1 MQSGDVV
8 KRKGC
13 FFNMFI
19 YLKEVWIFC
28 WMCAW
33 TECETDFMWWC
44 LAWRSALTRRLHV
57 ANPAHVKHAGGRK
70 TRLQHRSFHNSS
82 VWVEGETWF
91 SDGQPL
97 RAHFNFCN
105 ALHDA
110 ALVHGVQKKKNAV
123 SVAWKVLTIRL
134 NGQWSPE
141 ESWWEP
147 PKQCNFDS
155 FHSPDSLLVLFDP
168 KVGERW

>member
-1 MQSGDVV
+1 MLNPIASVQSGNLV

-82 VWVEGETWF
+82 MWVEGETWF

-110 ALVHGVQKKKNAV
+110 ALVHGVQKKKRCFC
-123 SVAWKVLTIRL
+123 RL
-134 NGQWSPE
+134 
-141 ESWWEP
+141 ESFNNTFKRP
-147 PKQCNFDS
+147 VKPKGI
-155 FHSPDSLLVLFDP
+155 LVGASQT
-168 KVGERW
+168 V